1 MKAYS
6 DKLKAYAS
14 LKELFG
20 VLSVVSL
27 NRLRRAKQEV
37 YPQTPYYRRLEEVLE
52 HLFYLYPH
60 HPLFKPRKGT
70 KTALLL
76 FGSDLSYT
84 RVLCNKLFKALEN
97 VELSKLVVAG
107 EKCVNPKLSEKFP
120 TLYLGEVFG
129 KTLNFSKVQGA
140 VNELFEEYKKD
151 KLSRVYI
158 LYARTHI
165 SKAERELY
173 GETKERKPFHVP
185 RQILYERKT
194 PKTTKGVTLGE
205 SFTYEVVLHPF
216 LPPPLRGRYRK
227 GEILNLEVPE
237 EELIPQLLKLYL
249 NFYVKF
255 LMLEHYTVL
264 NLIRFQNT
272 KRMEDNV
279 ERKIRELRRLIS
291 KLRQERI
298 TRELEDIVFALL
310 AFEDKVFKD
319 FGDRFAVLEI
329 GKEIEKELKEKIV
342 NAVKKRLP
350 IKEVRELSGMLGFR
364 IITPSEVYD
373 FTVEH
378 YLEEIKRKITSGED
392 LS

>member
-60 HPLFKPRKGT
+60 HPLFKPRKET
-70 KTALLL
+70 KTVVLL

-84 RVLCNKLFKALEN
+84 RSLCNKLFKVLERLN
-97 VELSKLVVAG
+97 YAELVVAG
-107 EKCVNPKLSEKFP
+107 EKCVNRKLFEKFP
-120 TLYLGEVFG
+120 TVRLGEVFG
-129 KTLNFSKVQGA
+129 KTLNFPNVLKTI
-140 VNELFEEYKKD
+140 NKLFEEYKKD
-151 KLSRVYI
+151 KLSRIYI
-158 LYARTHI
+158 LYAKPHI
-165 SKAERELY
+165 PKADRKPY
-173 GETKERKPFHVP
+173 GETKEHEPFHIP

-194 PKTTKGVTLGE
+194 PKAVKATTLGE
-205 SFTYEVVLHPF
+205 SFTYEVVLLPF
-216 LPPPLRGRYRK
+216 LPPPLKGRYKK
-227 GEILNLEVPE
+227 GEILNIEVSE
-237 EELIPQLLKLYL
+237 EELIPQILKLYL
-249 NFYVKF
+249 SFYIKF

-264 NLIRFQNT
+264 NLVRFQNT

-279 ERKIRELRRLIS
+279 EQKIKELKRLIS
-291 KLRQERI
+291 KLRQEKI
-298 TRELEDIVFALL
+298 TRELEDIIFALL

-319 FGDRFAVLEI
+319 FRNRFAVLEI
-329 GKEIEKELKEKIV
+329 GKEIERKLKERIV
-342 NAVKKRLP
+342 NTVRKHFPVKE
-350 IKEVRELSGMLGFR
+350 IRELSGMLGFR

-373 FTVEH
+373 FTLEY
-378 YLEEIKRKITSGED
+378 YLEDIKKRITLAVD

>member
-1 MKAYS
+1 MKAFS

-27 NRLRRAKQEV
+27 NRLKRAKQEV

-60 HPLFKPRKGT
+60 HPLFTPRKG
-70 KTALLL
+70 KKVAVLL

-84 RVLCNKLFKALEN
+84 KALCNKLFKALEN
-97 VELSKLVVAG
+97 VEIYKLAVAG
-107 EKCVNPKLSEKFP
+107 EKCVNRKLFEKFP
-120 TLYLGEVFG
+120 TVHLGEVFG
-129 KTLNFSKVQGA
+129 KTLNFPKVLE
-140 VNELFEEYKKD
+140 VINKLFEEYKKD

-165 SKAERELY
+165 SKADRKPY
-173 GETKERKPFHVP
+173 GEIKEHEPFHIP

-194 PKTTKGVTLGE
+194 PKTTKGITLGE
-205 SFTYEVVLHPF
+205 SFTYEVILLPF
-216 LPPPLRGRYRK
+216 LPPSLKGRYKK
-227 GEILNLEVPE
+227 GEILNLEVAE

-264 NLIRFQNT
+264 NLVRFQNT

-279 ERKIRELRRLIS
+279 DRKIKELKRLIS
-291 KLRQERI
+291 KLRQEKI
-298 TRELEDIVFALL
+298 TRELEDIIFSLL
-310 AFEDKVFKD
+310 AFEDKVFRD
-319 FGDRFAVLEI
+319 FEDRFAVLEI
-329 GKEIEKELKEKIV
+329 GKEIKKELKEKIV
-342 NAVKKRLP
+342 NTVKKRFP
-350 IKEVRELSGMLGFR
+350 VKEVRELSGMLGFR

-373 FTVEH
+373 FTLEH
-378 YLEEIKRKITSGED
+378 YLEDIRKRIISAED

>member
-52 HLFYLYPH
+52 HLFYLYPN

-70 KTALLL
+70 ETLILL

-84 RVLCNKLFKALEN
+84 RSLCNKLFKALEN
-97 VELSKLVVAG
+97 IKPSRMIVAG
-107 EKCVNPKLSEKFP
+107 EKCPNPKLFERIP
-120 TLYLGEVFG
+120 TRHLGGIFG
-129 KTLNFSKVQGA
+129 KNLNFSKVQEI
-140 VNELFEEYKKD
+140 VNKAFEEFKRE
-151 KLSRVYI
+151 KLSHVYI

-165 SKAERELY
+165 PKTVSIQY
-173 GETKERKPFHVP
+173 GETKESKALHVP

-194 PKTTKGVTLGE
+194 PKTTKRITLGE
-205 SFTYEVVLHPF
+205 SFTYEVVLLPF
-216 LPPPLRGRYRK
+216 LPPPLRGRYKK

-237 EELIPQLLKLYL
+237 EELIPQILKLYL

-264 NLIRFQNT
+264 NLVRFQNT

-279 ERKIRELRRLIS
+279 ERKIKELKRLIS
-291 KLRQERI
+291 KLRQEKI

-310 AFEDKVFKD
+310 AFEDKVFRD
-319 FGDRFAVLEI
+319 FRDRFAVLEI
-329 GKEIEKELKEKIV
+329 GKEIEEELKERIL
-342 NAVKKRLP
+342 NAVKKHFP
-350 IKEVRELSGMLGFR
+350 VKEVREVSGMLGFR
-364 IITPSEVYD
+364 IITPSEVYN
-373 FTVEH
+373 FTPEH
-378 YLEEIKRKITSGED
+378 YLEDLKKRVTSAED